1 MVVSIM
7 AMVLMMIAILNP
19 DQKKI
24 KVSSSKKSVKEM
36 TDKELNAEVN
46 RLRLEQQYMQLSP
59 EERL

>member
-1 MVVSIM
+1 MVVSVM
-7 AMVLMMIAILNP
+7 AMVLMITILNP

-36 TDKELNAEVN
+36 TDEELNAAVN
-46 RLRLEQQYMQLSP
+46 CLRLEQQYMQLSP